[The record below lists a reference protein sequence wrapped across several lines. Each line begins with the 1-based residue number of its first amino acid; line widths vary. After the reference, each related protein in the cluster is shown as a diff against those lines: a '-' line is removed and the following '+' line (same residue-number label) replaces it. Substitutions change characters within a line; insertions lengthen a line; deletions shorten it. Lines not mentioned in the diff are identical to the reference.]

1 MSEKKEKRF
10 EMRISGDEET
20 RWLAWANSPRAGFGK
35 GTDKFGAFADF
46 ARFSMDYVAKNKIK
60 KTP

>member
-1 MSEKKEKRF
+1 MRVSEEDKA
-10 EMRISGDEET
+10 

-35 GTDKFGAFADF
+35 GADKFGAFADF

>member
-1 MSEKKEKRF
+1 MSEKQGTRVD
-10 EMRISGDEET
+10 MRVSEEDKA

-35 GTDKFGAFADF
+35 GSDKFGAFADF

>member
-1 MSEKKEKRF
+1 MRVSEEDKA
-10 EMRISGDEET
+10 
-20 RWLAWANSPRAGFGK
+20 RWLAWANSPRSNFGK
-35 GTDKFGAFADF
+35 GADKFGAFADF